1 MPRKL
6 RRSARSLEL
15 SEDPRRT
22 TVGISGK
29 NEGEIARHNIVL
41 AAFLEQLLKDERV
54 LALFHRWSE
63 NLGGVRV
70 SYHCPITFDPPAH
83 YPITFDPP
91 AKAQEQKTGLDS
103 FIFKKVVERCNR
115 FWENFNQLRSQFIKE
130 TIDLVRDELDVPWPT
145 IGVEL
150 VMAFVWN
157 QVMSMF
163 GARPHL
169 RIWYEP
175 LDPPAPDDVILNFR
189 PNPGETLSLAEQR
202 FESEVERVRAIL
214 SAAKA
219 LASIP
224 QGKIPTDFQ
233 REFTEGIG
241 KYARWLYQH
250 RICKRSQRSV
260 AKAYHEGHHPGSLTD
275 SCGCLKLV
283 RHGIKEAERLLSLST
298 TPPI

>member
-1 MPRKL
+1 
-6 RRSARSLEL
+6 
-15 SEDPRRT
+15 
-22 TVGISGK
+22 VQ
-29 NEGEIARHNIVL
+29 

-63 NLGGVRV
+63 LLGDVPV

-83 YPITFDPP
+83 HPIIFDLP
-91 AKAQEQKTGLDS
+91 AKAQEQKPGLNS
-103 FIFKKVVERCNR
+103 FNFKVVVERCNR
-115 FWENFNQLRSQFIKE
+115 FWENFNRRRSQFIQE
-130 TIDLVRDELDVPWPT
+130 TIDLVRDKLDVPWPT

-169 RIWYEP
+169 HIGFK
-175 LDPPAPDDVILNFR
+175 LADPPVPDDVILNFR

-202 FESEVERVRAIL
+202 FESEVKRVRAIL
-214 SAAKA
+214 TGAKA
-219 LASIP
+219 SASIP

-233 REFTEGIG
+233 REFTEGVG

-250 RICKRSQRSV
+250 RVRERSGRSI
-260 AKAYHEGHHPGSLTD
+260 AKVYHEGHHPGPLTD

-283 RHGIKEAERLLSLST
+283 RHGIKEAERLLNLRT
-298 TPPI
+298 TPHI